1 MLKSLTYISAA
12 VVILIA
18 CDSSAGIGSLGSDFN
33 RAFMQDRNAEP
44 LDASELTLNLTPR
57 AEPFNP

>member
-1 MLKSLTYISAA
+1 MLKTLAYISGAA
-12 VVILIA
+12 VILIA
-18 CDSSAGIGSLGSDFN
+18 CDSPSGIGTLGSDFN